1 MSEFSV
7 VHPNCAGIDIGS
19 EKIFIGV
26 ENKEVVNFGTFTDDY
41 LRAISFLKEHNIVH
55 VVMEATGVYWIT
67 LYSMLEEAGF
77 KVRLVNGREVKNL
90 PGRKSDVADCQWLR
104 QLHTYGLLKAS
115 YVPDDK
121 IRELRTYRR
130 LRSDHIQMASTHIKH
145 MQKALELMNIKLHNV
160 ISKINGVSGMRIINA
175 ILAGERSPEL
185 LAEFCENSI
194 LKNKR
199 EKVIASLKGNYKEEY
214 LFLLKQAKEAY
225 EFYQIQIEE
234 CDKQIEK
241 LLNEMTKDL
250 PKPDKITLPKPI
262 RHNKPKIDDLHT
274 KLMILTEGKDPSRI
288 TGLTDKL
295 LLELI
300 SETGIN
306 LKETWPTDKHFT
318 SWLKL
323 APGKHQSGKVN
334 KKRRLKAH
342 TRAGQIFMEAALSI
356 ANSKYTALSGFY
368 RRIKAKKG
376 FKVALKATARKIAV
390 LYYNIMTEGIDYVEE
405 GLEKYQERF
414 IKQRLSRLKK
424 QAKYFGLELV
434 PIGCQ

>member
-1 MSEFSV
+1 MAEFSV

-26 ENKEVVNFGTFTDDY
+26 ENNEVVSFGTFTDDY
-41 LRAISFLKEHNIVH
+41 LKAISFLKEHNIVH

-67 LYSMLEEAGF
+67 LYSMLEQSGF
-77 KVRLVNGREVKNL
+77 KVRLVNGREVKHL

-115 YVPDDK
+115 YVPDDT
-121 IRELRTYRR
+121 IRELRTYSR
-130 LRSDHIQMASTHIKH
+130 LRSDHIQMASSHIKH

-175 ILAGERSPEL
+175 ILNGERDPEF
-185 LAEFCENSI
+185 LAEYCEASI
-194 LKNKR
+194 LKKKR

-214 LFLLKQAKEAY
+214 IFALKQAKQAY
-225 EFYQIQIEE
+225 EFYQMQIEE

-241 LLNEMTKDL
+241 LLTKMTKDL
-250 PKPDKITLPKPI
+250 PIPDKINPPKPI
-262 RHNKPKIDDLHT
+262 RHNKPQIDNLHT
-274 KLMILTEGKDPSRI
+274 KLMILTEGKDPSMI
-288 TGLTDKL
+288 TGLTDKS

-306 LKETWPTDKHFT
+306 LKETWPTQKHFT

-323 APGKHQSGKVN
+323 APGKHQSGRIN
-334 KKRRLKAH
+334 KRRKLKNH
-342 TRAGQIFMEAALSI
+342 TRAGQIFLEAALSI

-368 RRIKAKKG
+368 RRIKSKKG
-376 FKVALKATARKIAV
+376 FKLALKATARKIAV
-390 LYYNIMTEGIDYVEE
+390 FYYKVMTEGVEYVEE
-405 GLEKYQERF
+405 GLEKYQQRF
-414 IKQRLSRLKK
+414 RKQQLKKLKK

-434 PIGCQ
+434 PI